1 MHFQRAADLLGK
13 RWSTLIV
20 SAMLAGAT
28 RFSDIRDEVAPIS
41 DTLLS
46 ERLKQLEADGII
58 RRDVT
63 PSTPVLI
70 EYHLTDEG
78 RDLERVIDELR
89 SWAERWAETYPS
101 PPEPSRRQASSSS
114 VNNAEWSRSPRSG
127 SSTNRSSCAA
137 TTSNAGIGEPA
148 A

>member
-1 MHFQRAADLLGK
+1 VNSDNEHEDGICEHFQRAAGLLGK

-20 SAMLAGAT
+20 GAMLSGVT
-28 RFSDIRDEVAPIS
+28 RFSDLRDAVAPIS

-46 ERLKQLEADGII
+46 ERLKQLEADGIV

-70 EYHLTDEG
+70 EYHLTEEG

-89 SWAERWAETYPS
+89 GWAERWAETPVA
-101 PPEPSRRQASSSS
+101 P
-114 VNNAEWSRSPRSG
+114 
-127 SSTNRSSCAA
+127 
-137 TTSNAGIGEPA
+137 
-148 A
+148 